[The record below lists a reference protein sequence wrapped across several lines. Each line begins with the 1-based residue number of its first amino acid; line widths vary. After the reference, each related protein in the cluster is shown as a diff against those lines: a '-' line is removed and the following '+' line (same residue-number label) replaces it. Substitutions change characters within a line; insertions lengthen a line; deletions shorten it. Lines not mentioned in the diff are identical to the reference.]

1 MENHVKEVLRRFS
14 LDFYYEKFIEHGY
27 DDADFLKQ
35 LTKSQIVELQNDVGM
50 TKKGHIM
57 RFDSALAS
65 LKVEDND
72 SVNASDV
79 NRSEESPPAVPAS
92 LESVSKP
99 SCKYEYKA

>member
-14 LDFYYEKFIEHGY
+14 LDFYFEKFIEHGY
-27 DDADFLKQ
+27 DDA

-57 RFDSALAS
+57 RFDSALAA

-92 LESVSKP
+92 LEYVSKP